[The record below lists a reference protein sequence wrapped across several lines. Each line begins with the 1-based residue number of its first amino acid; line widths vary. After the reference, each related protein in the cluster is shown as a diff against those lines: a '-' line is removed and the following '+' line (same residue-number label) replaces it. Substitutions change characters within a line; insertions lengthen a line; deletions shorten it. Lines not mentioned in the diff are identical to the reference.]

1 MKKYILPSVSIL
13 CILMGF
19 IIGNAVSNKVN
30 AQHFYI
36 HNGQLMMAP
45 SSKTDQMI
53 QLLGQSYVDSLDVDS
68 LTDIVLDDLV
78 KQLDPHSS
86 YMTAKET
93 IEKLSMMPADAEI
106 VFSVSGQEPIVP
118 NVLFFDRK
126 EQEAVFTNVSEQPVF

>member
-36 HNGQLMMAP
+36 RNGQVMMAP
-45 SSKTDQMI
+45 SSKADQML
-53 QLLGQSYVDSLDVDS
+53 QMLEQTYVDSLNTDS
-68 LTDIVLDDLV
+68 LTDIVLDEFV

-86 YMTAKET
+86 YIPKKDIELVNSELSGSFSGIGVQFT
-93 IEKLSMMPADAEI
+93 IQNDTVHIVAVICNDDKLISDCSSCVPA
-106 VFSVSGQEPIVP
+106 
-118 NVLFFDRK
+118 
-126 EQEAVFTNVSEQPVF
+126 